1 MVWVPEIGAL
11 IKNISSLT
19 NDSILCRKGYST
31 PHFTCVAEEKGEKVG
46 QYWRWEFTMKV
57 QTTDLT
63 SGGTRVW

>member
-1 MVWVPEIGAL
+1 MTNVFKMAHLET
-11 IKNISSLT
+11 SLF
-19 NDSILCRKGYST
+19 RKGYST